1 MEYLFDTI
9 TTEDIVRFGSCFP
22 YTGVTSNPSIL
33 KQEAQGEPV
42 LQALRDIRAV
52 IGFGRALHI
61 QVVARQ
67 RDDIVAEAASL
78 LEKVDDQVYVKVPTT
93 EEGLAAM
100 QQMKRLGM
108 RVTATTIYTK
118 VQGFMAIAVGADYI
132 APYYNRVADFDVDP
146 QHLVSALAQVITGHG
161 SPTKILAA
169 SFKNITQVNDA
180 ILAGAHCVTV
190 PPRLL
195 HAAYG
200 AAAIQR
206 AVDDFTRDWQ
216 SVAGDVSITDL

>member
-9 TTEDIVRFGSCFP
+9 NKDDIERFGSCFP

-33 KQEAQGEPV
+33 KMEAQGEPV
-42 LQALRDIRAV
+42 LQALREIRQV
-52 IGFGRALHI
+52 IGFGRTLHI
-61 QVVARQ
+61 QVVARD
-67 RDDIVAEAASL
+67 RNDIVAEAESL
-78 LEKVDDQVYVKVPTT
+78 MEKVDDQVYVKVPTT

-100 QQMKRLGM
+100 QMMKQRGI
-108 RVTATTIYTK
+108 RITATTVYTK
-118 VQGFMAIAVGADYI
+118 VQGFMAIAVGADFI

-146 QHLVSALAQVITGHG
+146 KELVSSLAKVITKHNA
-161 SPTKILAA
+161 PTKILAA

-180 ILAGAHCVTV
+180 LMAGAHCVTV
-190 PPRLL
+190 QPRLL